1 MTSAHTIGD
10 DYDIAVIGAGPAG
23 LAAATVAA
31 GAGVRTL
38 VVDEQP
44 APGGQI
50 YRAIT
55 RTPLRR
61 RDILGADFWE
71 GESLVRAFQASGAH
85 YAPGTTVWSLSRSR
99 EIGVSRAGSS
109 SIVRAKRVIVATGA
123 LERPF
128 PIPGWT
134 LPGVMTAGA
143 AQILLKSS
151 GLIPGGRVV
160 LAGCGPLLWLIAWQY
175 LNAGFR
181 LDLILDTKPVEN
193 NRAALRHVPGFL
205 ASSYLWKGINL
216 LRAVSKQVR
225 VVAGV
230 TELAAEGDG
239 RVARVSWRA
248 GGTTQT
254 QPADLLLL
262 HHGVAPDTNL
272 AMAAGVEHRW
282 DDLQLSWRP
291 VLDSEFRSTVDGV
304 LIAGDG
310 AGIVGARAAQETG
323 RIAAIAALADI
334 RPEARRALDGE
345 LRSARAR
352 HARHLRGRTF
362 LDALYRPARQ
372 FRIPADDVTVCRCE
386 EVSAR
391 AIREA
396 AAHGCPGPNQ
406 LKIFLRAG
414 MGPCQGRM
422 CGLTVTETL
431 ADAHGRHANSIG
443 HYRQRP
449 PVKPITVGELAGLP
463 KDDEAIAAVL
473 GRTR

>member
-1 MTSAHTIGD
+1 MTPARKIGD
-10 DYDIAVIGAGPAG
+10 DYDIVVIGAGPAG

-31 GAGVRTL
+31 GAGASTL
-38 VVDEQP
+38 VLDEQP

-55 RTPLRR
+55 RTPLQRR
-61 RDILGADFWE
+61 EILGGDFWK
-71 GESLVRAFQASGAH
+71 GESLVRAFLESGAD
-85 YAPGTTVWSLSRSR
+85 YAPGATVWSLSRTR
-99 EIGVSRAGSS
+99 EVGVSRAGSS
-109 SIVRAKRVIVATGA
+109 TIVRAKRVIVATGA

-151 GLIPGGRVV
+151 GLVPGGRVV

-175 LNAGFR
+175 LNAGFK
-181 LDLILDTKPVEN
+181 LDLILDTKPPGN

-205 ASSYLWKGINL
+205 ASGYLWKGL
-216 LRAVSKQVR
+216 HLVRAVRKRVR
-225 VVAGV
+225 IVTGV
-230 TELAAEGDG
+230 TELAAEGNG
-239 RVARVSWRA
+239 RVAHVSWRA
-248 GGTTQT
+248 GGTAQT

-262 HHGVAPDTNL
+262 HQGVVPDTNL

-282 DDLQLSWRP
+282 DHQQLCWRP
-291 VLDSEFRSTVDGV
+291 VLDPDFRSSVEGLSV
-304 LIAGDG
+304 AGDG
-310 AGIVGARAAQETG
+310 AGIVGAQAAQENG

-334 RPEARRALDGE
+334 RPDTRRTLGKQ
-345 LRSARAR
+345 LQTARAR

-362 LDALYRPARQ
+362 LDALYKPARQ

-386 EVSAR
+386 EITAR
-391 AIREA
+391 AIRDA

-431 ADAHGRHANSIG
+431 ADAHDRPAASIG

-449 PVKPITVGELAGLP
+449 PVKPITVAEIASLP
-463 KDDEAIAAVL
+463 KDEEAIAAVL

>member
-1 MTSAHTIGD
+1 MRPVRTIGD
-10 DYDIAVIGAGPAG
+10 DYDIVVIGAGPAG
-23 LAAATVAA
+23 LAAATVTAST
-31 GAGVRTL
+31 GARTL
-38 VVDEQP
+38 VLDEQP

-50 YRAIT
+50 YRGIT
-55 RTPLRR
+55 RTPLQR

-71 GESLVRAFQASGAH
+71 GESLVRAFQESQAD
-85 YAPGTTVWSLSRSR
+85 YAPGATVWSLSRNR

-109 SIVRAKRVIVATGA
+109 TIVHAKRVIVAIGA

-128 PIPGWT
+128 PISGWT
-134 LPGVMTAGA
+134 LPGVMMAGA

-151 GLIPGGRVV
+151 GFVPSGRVV

-175 LNAGFR
+175 LNAGFK
-181 LDLILDTKPVEN
+181 LDLILDTKPHEN

-205 ASSYLWKGINL
+205 NSGYFWKGIHL

-225 VVAGV
+225 VIAGV
-230 TELAAEGDG
+230 TELAAEGNG
-239 RVARVSWRA
+239 RVARISWRA
-248 GGTTQT
+248 DGIRQT
-254 QPADLLLL
+254 QSADLLLL
-262 HHGVAPDTNL
+262 HHGVVPDTNL
-272 AMAAGVEHRW
+272 AMAAGGEHHW

-291 VLDSEFRSTVDGV
+291 VLDRDFRSTVKGV
-304 LIAGDG
+304 SIAGDG

-334 RPEARRALDGE
+334 RPDTRREFDKE
-345 LRSARAR
+345 LRNAHAR

-362 LDALYRPARQ
+362 LDALYKPAKQ

-386 EVSAR
+386 EVTAR

-431 ADAHGRHANSIG
+431 ADAHGRHADAIG

-449 PVKPITVGELAGLP
+449 PVKPLTVRELASLP
-463 KDDEAIAAVL
+463 KDEEAIAAVL

>member
-1 MTSAHTIGD
+1 MRPARTIGD
-10 DYDIAVIGAGPAG
+10 DYDLVVIGAGPAG

-31 GAGVRTL
+31 DAGARTL
-38 VVDEQP
+38 VLDEQP

-55 RTPLRR
+55 RTPLQR
-61 RDILGADFWE
+61 RDILGSDFWE
-71 GESLVRAFQASGAH
+71 GESLVRAFQESSAE
-85 YAPGTTVWSLSRSR
+85 YAPGATVWSLSRTR
-99 EIGVSRAGSS
+99 EIGVSRSGSS
-109 SIVRAKRVIVATGA
+109 TIVRAKRVIIATGA

-134 LPGVMTAGA
+134 LPGVMMAGA

-151 GLIPGGRVV
+151 GLVPGGRVV
-160 LAGCGPLLWLIAWQY
+160 LAGCGPLLWLLAWQY

-181 LDLILDTKPVEN
+181 LDLILDTKPHEN

-205 ASSYLWKGINL
+205 GSGYLWKGLHL

-225 VVAGV
+225 VIAGV
-230 TELAAEGDG
+230 TELAAEGDE

-248 GGTTQT
+248 NGIAQT
-254 QPADLLLL
+254 QPTDLLLL
-262 HHGVAPDTNL
+262 HHGVVPDTNL

-282 DDLQLSWRP
+282 DDLQLCWRP
-291 VLDSEFRSTVDGV
+291 VLDRDLRSTVEGV
-304 LIAGDG
+304 SVAGDG
-310 AGIVGARAAQETG
+310 AGIAGAQAAQETG

-334 RPEARRALDGE
+334 RPDTRRTLDME
-345 LRSARAR
+345 LRNVRTR
-352 HARHLRGRTF
+352 HARYLRGRTF
-362 LDALYRPARQ
+362 LDTLYKPAKQ

-386 EVSAR
+386 EVTAR

-396 AAHGCPGPNQ
+396 AALGCPGPNQ

-431 ADAHGRHANSIG
+431 ADAHGRHADSIG

-449 PVKPITVGELAGLP
+449 PVKPITVRELAGLP
-463 KDDEAIAAVL
+463 KDEEAVAAVL